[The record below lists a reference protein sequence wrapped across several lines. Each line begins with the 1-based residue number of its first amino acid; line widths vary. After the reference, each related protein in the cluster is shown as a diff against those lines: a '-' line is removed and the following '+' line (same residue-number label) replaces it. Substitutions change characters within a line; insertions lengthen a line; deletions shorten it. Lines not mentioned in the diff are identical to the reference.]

1 MNGAHLHLITNHLP
15 LVGILIGTLVLVAGL
30 LFKKDQIKQTA
41 LGINIFS
48 AITSIFA
55 YFSGEKA
62 EDVVE
67 EIKGISETLIHTH
80 EEYAEL
86 FFTLSL
92 ILGALSLIT
101 LYLSVKTNKY
111 AKFGYFIVL
120 ALSLVLIVIGKQ
132 VGTSGGEIRH
142 TEIRSENTVVSEED

>member
-15 LVGILIGTLVLVAGL
+15 IVGIIIGTLVLIVGL
-30 LFKKDQIKQTA
+30 LLKKDQIKQTG
-41 LGINIFS
+41 LGINVFS

-55 YFSGEKA
+55 FLSGEKA

-80 EEYAEL
+80 EEVAEL

-101 LYLSVKTNKY
+101 LYLSVKANKY

-120 ALSLVLIVIGKQ
+120 ALSLALIVIGKQ

-142 TEIRSENTVVSEED
+142 TEIRAENTVISEED